1 MAPQGRL
8 EPSRA
13 IRLVTQALGG
23 RIRIPLDTVRD
34 RLGEFSDKVDVDLRA
49 AEPGLRIRGQA
60 EALGAPIAF
69 SARIEADGIQ
79 VAGERRTVRIRLSE
93 VALATDDDA
102 PGPLADAIR
111 NGMID
116 TANPATL
123 VGNMISLPDMIVEA
137 EGQDILVDLMKIPA
151 IQGDEMV
158 RAAFAAATSYL
169 CVTGIRIADDEIE
182 LQLGLLPG
190 GPKEAALSTARAAL
204 TPVVRYLWPEGRQ

>member
-1 MAPQGRL
+1 M
-8 EPSRA
+8 
-13 IRLVTQALGG
+13 
-23 RIRIPLDTVRD
+23 RD

-137 EGQDILVDLMKIPA
+137 EGQDILIDLMKIPA